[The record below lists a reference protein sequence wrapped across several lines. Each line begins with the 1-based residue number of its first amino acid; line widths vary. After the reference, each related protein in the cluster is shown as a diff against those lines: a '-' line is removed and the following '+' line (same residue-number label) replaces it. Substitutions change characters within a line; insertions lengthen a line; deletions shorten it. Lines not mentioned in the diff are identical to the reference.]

1 LSLSLK
7 PKELRKY
14 VDVLYTINSKKKTRA
29 YIDHFEMAAGKA
41 TKGGLE
47 TALLLIAI
55 FIRLRPEYTQE
66 NLNIVRPDDLG
77 FYSCRK
83 IYDKNNYDFAIEK
96 ICPPKFEIIQNG
108 RPKQTVL
115 TFREIQNRSRHH
127 LIISILLCG
136 DVHYN
141 PGPIKHPCISCK
153 KSVRSNQKAIQCDFC
168 DEWTHL
174 KCTTLSNSEYNILST
189 GDTEMSTTV
198 NMCQN

>member
-1 LSLSLK
+1 
-7 PKELRKY
+7 
-14 VDVLYTINSKKKTRA
+14 
-29 YIDHFEMAAGKA
+29 MAAG
-41 TKGGLE
+41 KGGLE
-47 TALLLIAI
+47 TALLLITI

-77 FYSCRK
+77 FYSCRE

-189 GDTEMSTTV
+189 SDDRFFLS
-198 NMCQN
+198 NLR